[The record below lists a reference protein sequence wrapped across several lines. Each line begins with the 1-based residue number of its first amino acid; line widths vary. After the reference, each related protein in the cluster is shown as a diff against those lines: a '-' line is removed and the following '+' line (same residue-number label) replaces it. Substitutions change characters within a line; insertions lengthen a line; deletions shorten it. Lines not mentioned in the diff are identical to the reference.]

1 MELQITGKN
10 IDISPE
16 VRQYTERKLDRLHR
30 HLNKVREYKVEVTEQ
45 KTKSPQQRF
54 VVQATV
60 DSNGTLLRS
69 QERAAS
75 LFAAVDKVA
84 EVMDRQIE
92 RYKGKTYYKRG
103 RGNTSPK
110 NEVGEG
116 ADSDVY
122 DDEEIDEAAGKVVKI
137 KQFVVKPMSRDEA
150 VQQMELLGHD
160 FFLFY
165 DSDDQGVNLVYRR
178 RDGDYGLIR
187 PELG

>member
-10 IDISPE
+10 MDVSPE
-16 VRQYTERKLDRLHR
+16 VRQYIERKLDRIDR
-30 HLNKVREYKVEVTEQ
+30 HLNKVIEYKVEIAEQ

-75 LFAAVDKVA
+75 LFAAVDKVS

-110 NEVGEG
+110 NEASVG
-116 ADSDVY
+116 ADVY
-122 DDEEIDEAAGKVVKI
+122 DDEEIDEAAGKLVKI
-137 KQFVVKPMSRDEA
+137 KRFVVKPMSRDEA

-165 DSDDQGVNLVYRR
+165 DSDDQGLNLVYRR